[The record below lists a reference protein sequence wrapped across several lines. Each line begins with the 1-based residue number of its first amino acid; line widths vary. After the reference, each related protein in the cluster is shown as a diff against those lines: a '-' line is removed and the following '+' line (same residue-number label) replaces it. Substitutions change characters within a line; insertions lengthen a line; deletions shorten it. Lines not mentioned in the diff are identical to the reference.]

1 MLQDELLK
9 VQERAFVWNFL
20 PKLDKGFPGV
30 LRSQSCTVGTLSVLD
45 QVFDLKHL
53 L

>member
-9 VQERAFVWNFL
+9 VQERALVRNFL

-30 LRSQSCTVGTLSVLD
+30 LRSQFRTVGTLSVLD